1 VDAVVCATR
10 PTKERCAMLIL
21 FLCTI
26 LLSSSL
32 IAGTIDPSIDDS
44 KYIEYGK
51 KFPNVVQIIA
61 MKDGSPHIGSA
72 TIIKPNW
79 AITSAHIVDGDNS
92 VILLIADEAASKGSK
107 VIIHKSF
114 NREKTIADVA
124 LVKLEKDMIFDSYP
138 ELYSEQDEIGL
149 ECSMSGYG
157 KTGTFITGAITVDG
171 QKRAGKNKISS
182 ISKVSVYDKSIKD
195 FLTFTGDMLIC
206 SSKKGKSSTNLDFLI
221 AGGDSGG
228 GLFIDGKLAGINCCI
243 LFDDESGDADY
254 GDDNGFMRI
263 SHYRD
268 WILENIEE

>member
-1 VDAVVCATR
+1 
-10 PTKERCAMLIL
+10 MLIL

-26 LLSSSL
+26 LLSSNL
-32 IAGTIDPSIDDS
+32 IAGTIDPTIDDS
-44 KYIEYGK
+44 KYVEYGK
-51 KFPNVVQIIA
+51 KFPNVVQVVA
-61 MKDGSPHIGSA
+61 MKDGSPNIGSA
-72 TIIKPNW
+72 TVIKPNW
-79 AITSAHIVDGDNS
+79 AITSAHIVDGDNA
-92 VILLIADEAASKGSK
+92 VVFLITDEIASKASK

-114 NREKTIADVA
+114 NKEKTRADVA
-124 LVKLEKDMIFDSYP
+124 LIKLEKNMTFDSYP
-138 ELYSEQDEIGL
+138 ELYEDQNEIGL

-157 KTGTFITGAITVDG
+157 KTGTFITGAIRVDG
-171 QKRAGKNKISS
+171 LKRAGKNRISS
-182 ISKVSVYDKSIKD
+182 ISKVSVYDKSTNN